1 MSGYMC
7 YSLTKAGNITNI
19 CSASY
24 AGTKHL
30 RTKKDRGTNSMSR
43 PTSKTD
49 LMTAAA
55 DNYRKLNALIDGLTE
70 KELTTEFDFA
80 ADEKKKEA
88 HWKRDK
94 NLRDVLIHLYEW
106 HQLLLSWVQ
115 ANQNGEEKPFLPR
128 PYNWKTYGEM
138 NVFFWKKRQNT
149 SLEDAKEML
158 DQSHREIMQLAE
170 TFSNEELFSKGVYKW
185 VGGSTLGSYFVSNTS
200 SHYDWAMK
208 KLKAHIKKCKGQ

>member
-1 MSGYMC
+1 MSGYIC

-185 VGGSTLGSYFVSNTS
+185 VGGSALGSYFVSNTS

>member
-1 MSGYMC
+1 MSGYIC

-70 KELTTEFDFA
+70 KELTTEFNFA